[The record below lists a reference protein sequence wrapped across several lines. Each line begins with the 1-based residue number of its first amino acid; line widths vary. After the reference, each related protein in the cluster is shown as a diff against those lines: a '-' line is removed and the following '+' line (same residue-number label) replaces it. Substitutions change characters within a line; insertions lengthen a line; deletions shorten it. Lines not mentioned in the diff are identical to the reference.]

1 MTATVYD
8 AGALIAAERNDR
20 TLWADHRARLESGSV
35 PAVPSPVV
43 VQASRSPR
51 QVQLRR
57 LLRGCE
63 VLTLTEQMAHAAG
76 QLLAR
81 AGRSD
86 VFDAVVAEAAIARGA
101 EVVTSDRR
109 DLQILLDSAESVLP
123 IIDV

>member
-20 TLWADHRARLESGSV
+20 DFWADHRVRLESGWPV
-35 PAVPSPVV
+35 VPSPVV
-43 VQASRSPR
+43 AQVSRSPR
-51 QVQLRR
+51 QVQLHR

-63 VLTLTEQMAHAAG
+63 VSDLTEQLAHAAG
-76 QLLAR
+76 RLLGR

-86 VFDAVVAEAAIARGA
+86 VVDAVVAEAAIAQGA
-101 EVVTSDRR
+101 DIVSSDRR
-109 DLQILLDSAESVLP
+109 DIQALLDTAQPTLR